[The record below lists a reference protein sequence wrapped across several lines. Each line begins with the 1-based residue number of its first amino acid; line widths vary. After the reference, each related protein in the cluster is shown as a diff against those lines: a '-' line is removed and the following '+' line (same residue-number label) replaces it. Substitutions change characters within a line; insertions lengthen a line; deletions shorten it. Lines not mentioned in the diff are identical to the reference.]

1 MTGTFH
7 QSTNLW
13 YQQFSQNNI
22 KSCLLQ
28 TEGDEIF
35 PNAASQNENVIFEIM
50 SKFFKDNR
58 ESFVAIIRQF
68 LFKMPD
74 KMVLRM
80 NVEGEILNVTKNG
93 EFDPT
98 WNLHV
103 DKLVQIANEVRKK
116 PLNVITL
123 GPITSDYINR
133 RW

>member
-1 MTGTFH
+1 M
-7 QSTNLW
+7 
-13 YQQFSQNNI
+13 
-22 KSCLLQ
+22 Q

-58 ESFVAIIRQF
+58 ESFFAIIRQF

-133 RW
+133 R